1 MGLLQTLGIAKKDV
15 TAQLAPAT
23 MSQNYGQGIYS
34 GVYGSATNSSAYI
47 DRYLALQVPAVVRC
61 RNLLTGVIAS
71 IDLELYNKTTGKE
84 LESPVWL
91 DQPDI
96 RQPRSVTIAYT
107 VDSLLFYGVAYWRVT
122 SLYADDG
129 RPSGFEWIANTRVTM
144 TTNKDGTE
152 VQSYS
157 IQGEVCPMSG
167 IGCLL
172 YTSDAADE

>member
-1 MGLLQTLGIAKKDV
+1 MGLLQTLGITKKDV

-34 GVYGSATNSSAYI
+34 GVYGTATGSSTYI
-47 DRYLALQVPAVVRC
+47 DRYLALQVPAVARC
-61 RNLLTGVIAS
+61 RNLIAGVISS

-122 SLYADDG
+122 ALYYDG
-129 RPSGFEWIANTRVTM
+129 FPAGFEWIANTRVTM

-167 IGCLL
+167 IGSLV
-172 YTSDAADE
+172 TFQS